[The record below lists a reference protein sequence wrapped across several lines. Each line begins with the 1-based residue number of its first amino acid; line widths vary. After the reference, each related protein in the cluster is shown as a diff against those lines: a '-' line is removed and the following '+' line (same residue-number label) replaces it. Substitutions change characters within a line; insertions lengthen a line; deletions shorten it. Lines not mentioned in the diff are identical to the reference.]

1 MLLCAAALAS
11 PENEEQRSMSGPILV
26 GCTMVSEGDAGFR
39 RSLKTRLRLSTGL
52 LALLMAMTPAS
63 VDPVQISL
71 VTPAAHAGDHGNND
85 GGNNDGD
92 HGNNDGGRGNH
103 DDGDYDDHDDVVE
116 EELSDLDEFDQELD
130 DGAEADPLGSG
141 WN

>member
-1 MLLCAAALAS
+1 VALAS
-11 PENEEQRSMSGPILV
+11 PENEEQRSMSRPILV

-52 LALLMAMTPAS
+52 LALLMAVTPVS
-63 VDPVQISL
+63 IDPVQISL
-71 VTPAAHAGDHGNND
+71 VTPAAHAGDN
-85 GGNNDGD
+85 GNNDGD
-92 HGNNDGGRGNH
+92 S
-103 DDGDYDDHDDVVE
+103 DDYDDYDNSDDCDYDDHDDVVE
-116 EELSDLDEFDQELD
+116 EELSDLDEEFDQELD

>member
-1 MLLCAAALAS
+1 VALAS
-11 PENEEQRSMSGPILV
+11 PENEEQRSMSRPILV

-52 LALLMAMTPAS
+52 LALLMAVTPVS
-63 VDPVQISL
+63 IDPVQISL
-71 VTPAAHAGDHGNND
+71 VTPAAHAGDNGNND
-85 GGNNDGD
+85 GGNNNGD
-92 HGNNDGGRGNH
+92 HRNNDGGRGDH

-116 EELSDLDEFDQELD
+116 EELSDLDEEFDQELD